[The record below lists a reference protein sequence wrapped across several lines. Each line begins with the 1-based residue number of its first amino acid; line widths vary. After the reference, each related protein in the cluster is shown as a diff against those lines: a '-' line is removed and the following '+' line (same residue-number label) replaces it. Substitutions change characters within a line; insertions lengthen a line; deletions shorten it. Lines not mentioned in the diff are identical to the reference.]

1 MRVVRIW
8 ADYVTGYRQQRRT
21 KKFLLATQNT
31 IKDYLKFTAEGLRD
45 FEGGWLPT
53 LDTSL
58 KVLGDNTTIF
68 KYYEKEHS
76 SKKILQQKTALEEN
90 SKQKIISNDFIRR
103 LVNTLEGQ
111 DKEVMVDIADR
122 YAQKLIN
129 SGYSHEQARKT
140 IVNGIRWFASRKKR
154 CLKEGRTLRRTG
166 LESRSTRTRNRS
178 LAKTSWFKKKPK
190 EDLYEKKAG
199 GRVKNI
205 AMKTPSNTNKKK
217 KKNRR
222 RRGLLNHHY
231 NL

>member
-31 IKDYLKFTAEGLRD
+31 IKDYLKFTAEGPRD
-45 FEGGWLPT
+45 FQGGWLPT

-58 KVLGDNTTIF
+58 KVLEDNTTIF

-76 SKKILQQKTALEEN
+76 SKKTLQQKTALEEN

-129 SGYSHEQARKT
+129 SGYSHELARKT
-140 IVNGIRWFASRKKR
+140 IVNGIRGFARRKKS
-154 CLKEGRTLRRTG
+154 
-166 LESRSTRTRNRS
+166 SRNFQ
-178 LAKTSWFKKKPK
+178 LM
-190 EDLYEKKAG
+190 
-199 GRVKNI
+199 I
-205 AMKTPSNTNKKK
+205 
-217 KKNRR
+217 
-222 RRGLLNHHY
+222 NH
-231 NL
+231 